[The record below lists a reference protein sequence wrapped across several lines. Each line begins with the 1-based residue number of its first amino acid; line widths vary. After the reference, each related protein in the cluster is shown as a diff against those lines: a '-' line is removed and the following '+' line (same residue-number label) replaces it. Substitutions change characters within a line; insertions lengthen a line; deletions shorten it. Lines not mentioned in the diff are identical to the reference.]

1 MKEHLGSMLEAE
13 FPDRKIHFLY
23 DTANMKAYQDK
34 YKQSA
39 QIIRTLLMELLKS
52 NNSDKIYVRL
62 HGYKSWLVIRI
73 ALGEKPEG
81 QVTDKIREK
90 CKEYN
95 PEMLFDVSKSS
106 CDFVIKISI

>member
-1 MKEHLGSMLEAE
+1 MQDHMGSMLETE
-13 FPDRKIHFLY
+13 FPDHKIHFLY

-39 QIIRTLLMELLKS
+39 QIIKTLLMELLKS

-73 ALGEKPEG
+73 ALEEKPEE
-81 QVTDKIREK
+81 QMADKMWEK
-90 CKEYN
+90 CKEFN
-95 PEMLFDVSKSS
+95 PEILFDVSKNS
-106 CDFVIKISI
+106 CGFVIKISI

>member
-1 MKEHLGSMLEAE
+1 MQDHMGSMLETE
-13 FPDRKIHFLY
+13 FPDHKIHFLY
-23 DTANMKAYQDK
+23 DIANMKAYQDK

-73 ALGEKPEG
+73 ALEEKPEEL
-81 QVTDKIREK
+81 VA
-90 CKEYN
+90 
-95 PEMLFDVSKSS
+95 LSLKSPFNRRLYKKLVV
-106 CDFVIKISI
+106 CPYLLNL